1 LTLMVLDHRGGYL
14 EDARRQLAA
23 AFYPVQQ
30 AVDAPFRASRWLRD
44 SLASREAL
52 LNENAELR
60 RTTLVNTATLQRYAA
75 LQAEND
81 RLRAL
86 LDSTARVP
94 DKVVVGE
101 VLSVEMDRLHHR
113 IIINKGERSG
123 TRDGQ
128 ALIDALGVVGQ
139 VTRTAPESAEALLIT
154 DPDHAL
160 PVEVVRNGLRTIA
173 VGTGNRTRLSLP
185 YLTRNQDIEPGD
197 LLVTSGLGGAFPAGY
212 PVGTVTK
219 VDDSRGDAFRDI
231 TARPAA
237 RLDRLHEV
245 LLVVPGT
252 EGTPAD
258 AELSPPPGIAAPP
271 ARGAG
276 AALKPAAV
284 PAGGATGAPAGQ
296 ATPAPAPVILTPL
309 PRRAAP
315 PATAAEGPSS
325 TAPATTPAPPARTPA
340 QPVDA
345 GAPGP
350 GTVPAGAPV
359 ALPDD
364 APAAAPAPAATDAAG
379 ATATGVTSPAPAPD
393 GGASPE

>member
-1 LTLMVLDHRGGYL
+1 MVLDHRGSYL

-44 SLASREAL
+44 SLASRDAL
-52 LNENAELR
+52 LAENADLR
-60 RTTLVNTATLQRYAA
+60 RKSLVTDATLQRYAA
-75 LQAEND
+75 LQAENA

-94 DKVVVGE
+94 DKVVIGE

-113 IIINKGERSG
+113 IIVNKGQRSG

-139 VTRTAPESAEALLIT
+139 VTRTAPDSAEALLIT

-173 VGTGNRTRLSLP
+173 VGTGNRNRLSLP

-252 EGTPAD
+252 ARVAAD
-258 AELSPPPGIAAPP
+258 AELAPPPGLAAPP
-271 ARGAG
+271 VRGEASPPAAPASG
-276 AALKPAAV
+276 AAAGSAA
-284 PAGGATGAPAGQ
+284 
-296 ATPAPAPVILTPL
+296 PAPAPVVLTPL
-309 PRRAAP
+309 PRRAPADAGAASQGTANPAATPAP
-315 PATAAEGPSS
+315 AVPAESATATTSPVTPTSPPAPGAPAEAAPPEDAGNGPRPEALPGQPAPATAD
-325 TAPATTPAPPARTPA
+325 PAPP
-340 QPVDA
+340 D
-345 GAPGP
+345 APGGEP
-350 GTVPAGAPV
+350 T
-359 ALPDD
+359 
-364 APAAAPAPAATDAAG
+364 
-379 ATATGVTSPAPAPD
+379 
-393 GGASPE
+393 E